1 MSHVGKKTTGF
12 TLIELMLAMSFI
24 SVLLMAIAMTVIQ
37 ISNIYSHGL
46 TLKEVNQAGRSLTSE
61 LQRTIKSSAAFSIPA
76 DAVSSNQNLRR
87 DAWGGRLCVGQYSYI
102 WNYGKVLT
110 TTLPSGGS
118 PNVYTTTPNTQIRF
132 IKVLDGNAAYCSNPT
147 QKIDPAGAVELVN
160 VGDHSL
166 AVHSFNIVTTPSAID
181 TKTQQQLYTLTF
193 TIGTNDINALVADA
207 SACKGPGVAGAD
219 LAYCSVQDFSVVIR
233 AGNMVE

>member
-1 MSHVGKKTTGF
+1 MNRVVKKTTGF

-24 SVLLMAIAMTVIQ
+24 SVLLMTIAMTIIQ
-37 ISNIYSHGL
+37 ISNIYSRGL
-46 TLKEVNQAGRSLTSE
+46 TLKEVNQAGRSLTGE
-61 LQRTIKSSAAFSIPA
+61 LQRTIKSSAAFPIPT

-110 TTLPSGGS
+110 STVPSGGS
-118 PNVYTTTPNTQIRF
+118 PNKYTTTPNTQIRF
-132 IKVLDGNAAYCSNPT
+132 IKVLDGNASYCADPT
-147 QKIDPAGAVELVN
+147 KNIDPAGAVELVN

-166 AVHSFNIVTTPSAID
+166 AVHNFNIVSAPTAID
-181 TKTQQQLYTLTF
+181 TKTKQQLYTVTF
-193 TIGTNDINALVADA
+193 TIGTNDVNALTADA

-219 LAYCSVQDFSVVIR
+219 LAYCSVQNFSVVIR
-233 AGNMVE
+233 AGN